1 MIVKLGKLVSCSS
14 EHPSFPARNLCEHR
28 SGSIGSLTWL
38 CEEPGIKESEA
49 IFELAEP
56 SQITGVDIG
65 NSRCCS
71 VKIAGAS
78 SNAPEEWV
86 IIVSHTFMSFNDADH
101 GLFKDQVQLFT
112 KKEISAEV
120 LNRVFNRVKVTCSQP
135 ANPRVLFGLSF
146 LILRTDDK
154 LDSGNL
160 DTFGR
165 FKVKEDKG
173 DNSLDKFKEKYIQ
186 LMKPKPNSFKVELA
200 KQIESNRVVAVNEKR
215 DETPSRKRLSL
226 KLITPANAAIDENK
240 STETD
245 KKHEIKKRRLSD
257 KDEKPMESSSKQHS
271 IGILQ
276 ETRTTMSESINRG
289 RLRCSLCLGNEEN
302 VLCKTCNL
310 LVPDKD
316 QANGASRQKPAKPK
330 KPVKNFSALFEN
342 VTFSLSG
349 YQNPKRD
356 EIRRKALAMGA
367 KYLVNPNGR
376 NHNCTH
382 LVCAFKNTPK
392 YNQLKGSV
400 KIIDQQWV
408 EDCYDKKTRF
418 PWRRYALDKEEK
430 DLPESE
436 EEVDADT
443 GSTDPLSIYD
453 QDTDSDY

>member
-1 MIVKLGKLVSCSS
+1 MIVKLGKLISCSS
-14 EHPSFPARNLCEHR
+14 EHPSFPARNLCEH
-28 SGSIGSLTWL
+28 SLGGIGSLTWL
-38 CEEPGIKESEA
+38 CEEPGVKEAEA

-56 SQITGVDIG
+56 SQITGIDIG

-78 SNAPEEWV
+78 SDAPEEWV
-86 IIVSHTFMSFNDADH
+86 TIVSHIFMSFNDADH

-112 KKEISAEV
+112 KKEINAEV
-120 LNRVFNRVKVTCSQP
+120 LNKVFNRVKVTCSQP

-160 DTFGR
+160 DAFGR

-173 DNSLDKFKEKYIQ
+173 DNSLDKFKEKYLQ

-200 KQIESNRVVAVNEKR
+200 KQIESNRAVTVNEKR
-215 DETPSRKRLSL
+215 DETPSRKRPSF
-226 KLITPANAAIDENK
+226 KLTTPPKATNNEK
-240 STETD
+240 KLTEAD
-245 KKHEIKKRRLSD
+245 SKHRIKKRRLSD
-257 KDEKPMESSSKQHS
+257 KDQKPLESCSKNNS
-271 IGILQ
+271 TDVLS
-276 ETRTTMSESINRG
+276 ETQTTMSERTNKG
-289 RLRCSLCLGNEEN
+289 RPRCSLCLGNEEN

-310 LVPDKD
+310 LMPDKD
-316 QANGASRQKPAKPK
+316 QANETSRRKPAKPK

-356 EIRRKALAMGA
+356 EIRRKAIAMGA
-367 KYLVNPNGR
+367 KYVVNPNGR

-400 KIIDQQWV
+400 KIIDKQWV
-408 EDCYDKKTRF
+408 EDCYEKKTRF

-430 DLPESE
+430 DVPESE
-436 EEVDADT
+436 EEVET
-443 GSTDPLSIYD
+443 EKGSADPLSIYD